1 MSCAEGDWMMLT
13 FIFKYTWIGMI
24 VLAYI
29 IWSVKSIK
37 DIIHMKRIWKDH
49 FEFDDLNE
57 SSVAWILTS
66 IGIIFGASFIY
77 CLLGGVE

>member
-1 MSCAEGDWMMLT
+1 MLT
-13 FIFKYTWIGMI
+13 FIFKYTWLGMI

-37 DIIHMKRIWKDH
+37 DIIHMKRLYKDD
-49 FEFDDLNE
+49 FEFDCLNE
-57 SSVAWILTS
+57 SSVTWIIIS

-77 CLLGGVE
+77 CLLGDKG